1 MRIAIDLIVG
11 GRLAVRTPIGEGV
24 MTLGASQSSDL
35 CLPHEGVDPTHLVFH
50 RRGAKLSCSNRSPKP
65 FSVNGEEVAESV
77 RLADGDKVT
86 FGPVTLK
93 FRFVA
98 EEVGQATATMMHG
111 VAAKVETPI
120 VKIPMES
127 GDKLWELPAG
137 GVVIGTQDGVD
148 IQLRDS
154 FVSRRHV
161 QLVPSEAGVR
171 VEDLDSRN
179 GVFVGSQRIRN
190 AEMQPPFQLKVGDTV
205 VHVLQADDG
214 DAIPSVPA
222 LIGNSPAMSQLKSLV
237 TRVAAADIPTLI
249 LGETGTGKEIIA
261 RQVAAASHRS
271 HRPFLTLNC
280 GALSPELLE
289 SELFG
294 HEKGAFTGAEMRRV
308 GAFEAAD
315 GGTLFLDEIGEL
327 PLTMQ
332 AALLRAIEYGEVRR
346 VGSAEAFTVN
356 VRIIA
361 ATNRDLDAEV
371 KTGRFR
377 EDLLH
382 RLNVIVLRATPLR
395 ERGEDIR
402 LLAKH
407 FAQEFS
413 PPGSTVSFEES
424 SWSKM
429 MAHSWPGNV
438 RELRNAIQ
446 RALILSTS
454 SKLLPD
460 DLQLSAA
467 PSSPMEKES
476 GALGVGP
483 EALTMEERERE
494 AIVDALRETRGNKS
508 EAAEKLGISRST
520 IHRKLER
527 YSIASREWLS

>member
-1 MRIAIDLIVG
+1 
-11 GRLAVRTPIGEGV
+11 
-24 MTLGASQSSDL
+24 
-35 CLPHEGVDPTHLVFH
+35 
-50 RRGAKLSCSNRSPKP
+50 
-65 FSVNGEEVAESV
+65 
-77 RLADGDKVT
+77 
-86 FGPVTLK
+86 
-93 FRFVA
+93 
-98 EEVGQATATMMHG
+98 
-111 VAAKVETPI
+111 
-120 VKIPMES
+120 
-127 GDKLWELPAG
+127 
-137 GVVIGTQDGVD
+137 
-148 IQLRDS
+148 
-154 FVSRRHV
+154 
-161 QLVPSEAGVR
+161 
-171 VEDLDSRN
+171 
-179 GVFVGSQRIRN
+179 
-190 AEMQPPFQLKVGDTV
+190 
-205 VHVLQADDG
+205 
-214 DAIPSVPA
+214 
-222 LIGNSPAMSQLKSLV
+222 
-237 TRVAAADIPTLI
+237 
-249 LGETGTGKEIIA
+249 
-261 RQVAAASHRS
+261 
-271 HRPFLTLNC
+271 
-280 GALSPELLE
+280 
-289 SELFG
+289 
-294 HEKGAFTGAEMRRV
+294 MRRV

-371 KTGRFR
+371 KAGRFR

-413 PPGSTVSFEES
+413 PPGRTVSFEES

-476 GALGVGP
+476 GALDVGP